1 MRNFTETRE
10 KAIKRTRQLVCYFA
24 EFMLEKEGGLTIMRE
39 KLHNLID
46 TIQEERLLRK
56 IYFYILGL
64 KGGRK

>member
-1 MRNFTETRE
+1 MF
-10 KAIKRTRQLVCYFA
+10 
-24 EFMLEKEGGLTIMRE
+24 LEYKTSRAKSFIMGSTKEGGLIIMRE

>member
-1 MRNFTETRE
+1 
-10 KAIKRTRQLVCYFA
+10 
-24 EFMLEKEGGLTIMRE
+24 MRE

-64 KGGRK
+64 KGVRK

>member
-1 MRNFTETRE
+1 MGST
-10 KAIKRTRQLVCYFA
+10 
-24 EFMLEKEGGLTIMRE
+24 KEGGLTIMRE

>member
-1 MRNFTETRE
+1 
-10 KAIKRTRQLVCYFA
+10 
-24 EFMLEKEGGLTIMRE
+24 MRE

-64 KGGRK
+64 KGV

>member
-1 MRNFTETRE
+1 MFLEYKTSRAKSFIMGSTR
-10 KAIKRTRQLVCYFA
+10 
-24 EFMLEKEGGLTIMRE
+24 EGGLTIMRE

>member
-1 MRNFTETRE
+1 
-10 KAIKRTRQLVCYFA
+10 
-24 EFMLEKEGGLTIMRE
+24 MRE

-46 TIQEERLLRK
+46 TIQEERLLRT

>member
-1 MRNFTETRE
+1 
-10 KAIKRTRQLVCYFA
+10 
-24 EFMLEKEGGLTIMRE
+24 MRE

-64 KGGRK
+64 KGGCK

>member
-1 MRNFTETRE
+1 MF
-10 KAIKRTRQLVCYFA
+10 
-24 EFMLEKEGGLTIMRE
+24 LEYKTSRAKSFRMYSTKEGGLTIMRE